1 MFDNIGGK
9 IKTLAQVVCWIG
21 IITSIIYGIVLMGT
35 DDDLIFLGF
44 IVMVVGAL
52 LSWVSSFTLFGFGE
66 IIEDTKLI
74 RKVLVGD
81 NLPSDIQN
89 ASEKNNFEVDKTTQR
104 ANNPQI
110 MALQKQYENGD
121 ITEDDYWKQL
131 ENLLKQQ

>member
-9 IKTLAQVVCWIG
+9 IKSLAQVVCWIG
-21 IITSIIYGIVLMGT
+21 IITSVIYGIVLMGT
-35 DDDLIFLGF
+35 DDDLIFFGF
-44 IVMVVGAL
+44 IVMVVGTL

-81 NLPSDIQN
+81 NLPSDVQN
-89 ASEKNNFEVDKTTQR
+89 ASEKNDFEVDKTTQQ

-121 ITEDDYWKQL
+121 ITEDYYWKQL
-131 ENLLKQQ
+131 ENLLKQ